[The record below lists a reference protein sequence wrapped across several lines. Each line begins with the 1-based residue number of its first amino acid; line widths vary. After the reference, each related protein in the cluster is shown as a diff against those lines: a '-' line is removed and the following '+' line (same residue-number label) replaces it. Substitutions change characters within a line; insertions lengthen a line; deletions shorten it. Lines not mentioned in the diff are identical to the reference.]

1 MKNSIIFLVFIFFTF
16 CFSAQTENKDV
27 TITATGSGSSQEF
40 AKQTA
45 LRNAIEQAFGTFI
58 SSKTEI
64 LNDEI
69 VADQMSS
76 VSSGNVKSYE
86 VLNESQLP
94 NGTWASTLRVIVSVD
109 KLTSFVEAKGIT
121 VEIKGGL
128 FALNIK
134 QQLLNEQGEINAI
147 SEMVGVLHEPM
158 QSAFDYTIKSED
170 PKSKDA
176 ESKNWEIPL
185 TVTAKANKN
194 MEFCANYFIKILSA
208 LSLSQAEIQT
218 YKSLNKEVFKVIINY
233 NGIVKDLN
241 FRNQKSLNI
250 IYSFASNWEFYTRLF
265 TVKSGIDST
274 YGLGYGNK
282 HNFYYYRYNNN
293 TLQINFLNSNQE
305 AATFSWKD
313 DRTLTQIEKMDGYS
327 VFPRGIVS
335 SFKHGGFVVFEENGH
350 GLVVNVYTLWDFN
363 HEEAIRICDELHLNG
378 YNDWTLPTI
387 EQLRIIN
394 RNLAKQ
400 KIGGFESPLPQYSS
414 VYWSLKDDEGCVITR
429 DFKPMVSD
437 DSDNEES
444 EYYGWEFKGC
454 DDERLGQIKNN
465 VRAVRTF

>member
-1 MKNSIIFLVFIFFTF
+1 MVKHILVNAFIFLTF
-16 CFSAQTENKDV
+16 LTIAQTDNKDV
-27 TITATGSGSSQEF
+27 VITSSGSGTSQEL

-76 VSSGNVKSYE
+76 VSSGNIKSYE

-147 SEMVGVLHEPM
+147 AEMVGVLHEPM
-158 QSAFDYTIKSED
+158 QTAFDYTIKSGD
-170 PKSKDA
+170 PKSLDA

-185 TVTAKANKN
+185 TVTATANKN
-194 MEFCANYFIKILSA
+194 IDFCANYFIKTLSA
-208 LSLSQAEIQT
+208 ISLTQAEVDT
-218 YKSLNKEVFKVIINY
+218 YKSLNKEVFKVIINS
-233 NGIVKDLN
+233 NGIAKEINL
-241 FRNQKSLNI
+241 RNQKSLNI
-250 IYSFASNWEFYTRLF
+250 IYSFVSNWEFYTRLF
-265 TVKSGIDST
+265 SVKSGIDST
-274 YGLGYGNK
+274 DGLGYGNK
-282 HNFYYYRYNNN
+282 HNFYNVRYQSM
-293 TLQINFLNSNQE
+293 QINFLNSNQE

-313 DRTLTQIEKMDGYS
+313 KRTLDQIEKMAGYS

-335 SFKHGGFVVFEENGH
+335 LFKYGGFVVHEENGH
-350 GLVVNVYTLWDFN
+350 GLVVTIYTLWDIKK
-363 HEEAIRICDELHLNG
+363 EEAKKICNELDLNG

-394 RNLAKQ
+394 RKLAKQ
-400 KIGGFESPLPQYSS
+400 NMGGFLPFSPPFNKIYLSS
-414 VYWSLKDDEGCVITR
+414 TEDDEGCIITR
-429 DFKPMVSD
+429 DFKPAVGD
-437 DSDNEES
+437 HYDNEDN
-444 EYYGWEFKGC
+444 EYFGWEFKNC
-454 DDERLGQIKNN
+454 DGDGSNN
-465 VRAVRTF
+465 LYNIRAVRTF